1 MRERRSSDDEN
12 NFKTVSSEKVVIL
25 NKKVVVINMLYKTL
39 KTFLNNPLFFNNI
52 KENVQIVAF
61 IKYLF

>member
-1 MRERRSSDDEN
+1 MRSDDEN